1 MLIYSTLDK
10 EWMMYP
16 AVACPA
22 DTLDQVHL
30 LRRCSDSLI
39 SLEQGMGDV
48 SCWVIIYLISR
59 SGFTERGKKYESDV
73 HRHRVI
79 NCQGVRCW

>member
-10 EWMMYP
+10 EWAMYP
-16 AVACPA
+16 AEPVQLILGLNC
-22 DTLDQVHL
+22 L
-30 LRRCSDSLI
+30 LERRSDSLI
-39 SLEQGMGDV
+39 NLRQGVGDV

-59 SGFTERGKKYESDV
+59 SGFTERGKEYESDV

>member
-1 MLIYSTLDK
+1 MPWLVQQILR
-10 EWMMYP
+10 
-16 AVACPA
+16 
-22 DTLDQVHL
+22 QVYL
-30 LRRCSDSLI
+30 LKRRSDSLI
-39 SLEQGMGDV
+39 NLKQGMDDV

-59 SGFTERGKKYESDV
+59 SGFTERGKEYESDV

>member
-1 MLIYSTLDK
+1 MGDVSCCEPVQQILRQTTYREDII
-10 EWMMYP
+10 
-16 AVACPA
+16 A
-22 DTLDQVHL
+22 HL
-30 LRRCSDSLI
+30 FNLR
-39 SLEQGMGDV
+39 QGMDDV

-59 SGFTERGKKYESDV
+59 SGFTERGKEYESDV